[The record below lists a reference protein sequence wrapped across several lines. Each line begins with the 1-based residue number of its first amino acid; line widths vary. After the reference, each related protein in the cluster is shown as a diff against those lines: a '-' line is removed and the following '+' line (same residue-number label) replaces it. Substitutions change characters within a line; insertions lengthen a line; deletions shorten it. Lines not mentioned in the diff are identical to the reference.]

1 MNEKN
6 NNNISGHTV
15 EQVVGEW
22 LVRIHNKE
30 GIEHDERKMKSEMRL
45 IFDGIEKRKR
55 KYKIKINN

>member
-30 GIEHDERKMKSEMRL
+30 GIEHDERKMESEMRL
-45 IFDGIEKRKR
+45 IFDSIEKKEE
-55 KYKIKINN
+55 KI